1 MRVASCWRSRS
12 VGGLLR
18 FALRLGSSLYVT
30 NIDYLSRF
38 VTSTGIGEIAY
49 RRDMRIVLLAA
60 VLAGCGGKPP
70 PQPPKR
76 PNTELIVGKYERH
89 PPAGTTAAWFRAD
102 GSVTIA
108 HEKGELDTKPL
119 AVGTWKLDG
128 DQLTLVYTKGEMCPA
143 GVEGTYKIVLS
154 RVGVHFTK
162 VEDSCDR
169 RAKMDGETWY
179 RFQ

>member
-1 MRVASCWRSRS
+1 MYDRAMRLILACVVVAATACS
-12 VGGLLR
+12 
-18 FALRLGSSLYVT
+18 
-30 NIDYLSRF
+30 
-38 VTSTGIGEIAY
+38 E
-49 RRDMRIVLLAA
+49 
-60 VLAGCGGKPP
+60 KPA

-108 HEKGELDTKPL
+108 HEKAELDTKPL
-119 AVGTWKLDG
+119 AVGTWKLEG
-128 DQLTLVYTKGEMCPA
+128 DQLTLVYNKGEMCPA
-143 GVEGTYKIVLS
+143 GAEGTYKIVLS
-154 RVGVHFTK
+154 RVGVHFSK

-179 RFQ
+179 RVP